1 MLFLALSSLYYFKER
16 SRLFQEQKVKNRL
29 VFSECQRINTMLET
43 QENCE
48 MPLILE
54 IKGLE
59 NTYYEI
65 FIAFLIMLLFTLP
78 STYFLALISL
88 RPMRNAI
95 DTIDNFING
104 IVHDINTPV
113 SVIKLNAQ
121 SMHSQ
126 LENEKHKEKNSRILQ
141 GIENIESLEEQLLF
155 SLKSDMYELNY
166 STLELSKALED
177 RVTFYNE
184 VRDSV
189 KVKLEVV
196 PINIKVDSSI
206 FIRMIDNIVLN
217 AIKFSYPNSEVN
229 ISIKNSLLIVEDFGV
244 GIKKPKKVF
253 MKYYRESE
261 SVKGLGLGLF
271 IVKSISELH
280 KIDITIESNEGHGT
294 RFIIDLKNVKV
305 D

>member
-16 SRLFQEQKVKNRL
+16 SRLFQEEKVKNRL
-29 VFSECQRINTMLET
+29 VFSECKRINTMLGT

-48 MPLILE
+48 MPLIKE
-54 IKGLE
+54 IEGLK

-65 FIAFLIMLLFTLP
+65 FIAFLIMLFFTLP
-78 STYFLALISL
+78 STYFLALTSL

-95 DTIDNFING
+95 DTIDSFING

-126 LENEKHKEKNSRILQ
+126 LENEKHREKNSRILQ
-141 GIENIESLEEQLLF
+141 GISNIESLEEQLLF
-155 SLKSDMYELNY
+155 SLKSEMYNLKY
-166 STLELSKALED
+166 STVELSKILED
-177 RVTFYNE
+177 RVAFYNE

-189 KVKLEVV
+189 KIKLEVM
-196 PINIKVDSSI
+196 PINIKVDGPI
-206 FIRMIDNIVLN
+206 FIRMIDNIILN

-229 ISIKNSLLIVEDFGV
+229 VSINNSLLIVEDFGV
-244 GIKKPKKVF
+244 GIKDPKKIF
-253 MKYYRESE
+253 MKYYRESD

-271 IVKSISELH
+271 IVKSVADLH
-280 KIDITIESNEGHGT
+280 KIDVKVESNEGQGT
-294 RFIIDLKNVKV
+294 RFTINLKNVKV